1 MFCWHCGTK
10 LPSVAA
16 FCYRCGQSQAADAVF
31 DLTAKGI
38 APDGWAWSNQLSPPQ
53 RDAAVAVDAPAAIS
67 PITVSLEPPPP
78 ATAVPA
84 APALNANDLNPLVN
98 ILAIGCGL
106 IVVAGSLGPWVTAH
120 VRFLGS
126 IEIRGSEVDGR
137 ITAWCGVAA
146 ITCLLLLV
154 VAPTK
159 RSLLSTIAM
168 LSFFV
173 AAVIGA
179 SDWTSVSASLRDL
192 RESGDIALLR
202 AEIGWGLRAV
212 TFGGAGGTLLAV
224 LQYMHARA
232 LRRSINRG
240 T

>member
-16 FCYRCGQSQAADAVF
+16 YCYRCGQSQAAGAVF
-31 DLTAKGI
+31 DPAAIGI
-38 APDGWAWSNQLSPPQ
+38 APDGWPSPRQ
-53 RDAAVAVDAPAAIS
+53 QSSSERDEAAATDAAAVAAPIAL
-67 PITVSLEPPPP
+67 SLDPETPV
-78 ATAVPA
+78 AV
-84 APALNANDLNPLVN
+84 APGDLNPLVN

-106 IVVAGSLGPWVTAH
+106 IVVAGSFGPWVTAH

-126 IEIRGSEVDGR
+126 IEIRGSEVDGQ

-146 ITCLLLLV
+146 VSCLLLLL
-154 VAPTK
+154 VAPH
-159 RSLLSTIAM
+159 RRGLLTTVAMIA
-168 LSFFV
+168 FFL

-179 SDWTSVSASLRDL
+179 SDWTSVSQSLREL
-192 RESGDIALLR
+192 RESGDMGLLR

-224 LQYMHARA
+224 LQSMHTRA
-232 LRRSINRG
+232 IRRNLTS
-240 T
+240 TD

>member
-31 DLTAKGI
+31 DPTAQGI
-38 APDGWAWSNQLSPPQ
+38 APDGWPWSNQPSTPQ
-53 RDAAVAVDAPAAIS
+53 PDAVAASDASAAIPS
-67 PITVSLEPPPP
+67 STTSL
-78 ATAVPA
+78 ATTPQATGVPA
-84 APALNANDLNPLVN
+84 APAPGNLNPLVN
-98 ILAIGCGL
+98 VLAIGCGL
-106 IVVAGSLGPWVTAH
+106 IVVAGSFGPWVTAQ

-137 ITAWCGVAA
+137 ITAWCGIAA
-146 ITCLLLLV
+146 VTCLVLLLV
-154 VAPTK
+154 TPAK
-159 RSLLSTIAM
+159 RGLLSTIATFF
-168 LSFFV
+168 FFV

-179 SDWTSVSASLRDL
+179 SDWTSVSESLRQL
-192 RESGDIALLR
+192 RESGDLGLLR

-224 LQYMHARA
+224 LQFMHARA
-232 LRRSINRG
+232 LRRTTILGS
-240 T
+240 

>member
-31 DLTAKGI
+31 DPAAQGI
-38 APDGWAWSNQLSPPQ
+38 APNGWTWPSQPTSAERDVAPP
-53 RDAAVAVDAPAAIS
+53 AIDAPAAAA
-67 PITVSLEPPPP
+67 PITVSLHPAPTAP
-78 ATAVPA
+78 ATPVGSAS
-84 APALNANDLNPLVN
+84 NDLNPLVN
-98 ILAIGCGL
+98 LLAIGCGL
-106 IVVAGSLGPWVTAH
+106 IVVAGSFGPWVTAH

-137 ITAWCGVAA
+137 ITVWCGTVAVA
-146 ITCLLLLV
+146 CLLLLL
-154 VAPTK
+154 VAPNK
-159 RSLLSTIAM
+159 RGLLTSVAM
-168 LSFFV
+168 VSFFM

-179 SDWTSVSASLRDL
+179 SDWTTVSENLREL
-192 RESGDIALLR
+192 RESGEIGLLR

-224 LQYMHARA
+224 LQFMHARA
-232 LRRSINRG
+232 TRRTISPED
-240 T
+240 

>member
-10 LPSVAA
+10 LPTVAA
-16 FCYRCGQSQAADAVF
+16 YCYRCGQSQAADAVF
-31 DLTAKGI
+31 DPTAQGI
-38 APDGWAWSNQLSPPQ
+38 APDGWPWSNQPPAPQ
-53 RDAAVAVDAPAAIS
+53 RGAAVAENVDDVTA
-67 PITVSLEPPPP
+67 PITVSLRPPIP

-84 APALNANDLNPLVN
+84 APVLRELNPLVN
-98 ILAIGCGL
+98 VLAIGCGL
-106 IVVAGSLGPWVTAH
+106 IVVAGSFGPWVTAH
-120 VRFLGS
+120 VRFLGT

-146 ITCLLLLV
+146 VTCLLLLV
-154 VAPTK
+154 VAPNRRT
-159 RSLLSTIAM
+159 LLSTVAL

-179 SDWTSVSASLRDL
+179 SDWTSVSESLREL
-192 RESGDIALLR
+192 RESGDISLLR

-232 LRRSINRG
+232 MRRASNRG

>member
-1 MFCWHCGTK
+1 MFCWHCGTN

-31 DLTAKGI
+31 DPTAIGI
-38 APDGWAWSNQLSPPQ
+38 APDGWPWPRQPTARE
-53 RDAAVAVDAPAAIS
+53 RDAVAAATDVTAITA
-67 PITVSLEPPPP
+67 PITVSLDPETP
-78 ATAVPA
+78 APTAPA
-84 APALNANDLNPLVN
+84 ASVPGDLNPLVN

-106 IVVAGSLGPWVTAH
+106 VVVAGSFGPWVTAH

-146 ITCLLLLV
+146 VTCLLLLL
-154 VAPTK
+154 VAPH
-159 RSLLSTIAM
+159 RRGLLSTVAMIA
-168 LSFFV
+168 FFL

-179 SDWTSVSASLRDL
+179 SDWTSVSQSLREL
-192 RESGDIALLR
+192 RESGDMGLLR

-224 LQYMHARA
+224 LQYMHSRSS
-232 LRRSINRG
+232 RRSI
-240 T
+240 TLDS